1 MTFEQAM
8 HDTCRELGYDSH
20 LKTIEYKKDCHTYAE
35 KIIGNF
41 AKRPF
46 QVKSSYMF
54 LDGVDF
60 CFHQYGEDVNFAIS
74 GYIARND
81 KLDVQNAIKKA
92 LEICQVC
99 EWKMKYGD
107 IKEQNK

>member
-1 MTFEQAM
+1 M
-8 HDTCRELGYDSH
+8 
-20 LKTIEYKKDCHTYAE
+20 
-35 KIIGNF
+35 
-41 AKRPF
+41 
-46 QVKSSYMF
+46 
-54 LDGVDF
+54 DGVDF
-60 CFHQYGEDVNFAIS
+60 CFHQDGDDVNFAIS

-81 KLDVQNAIKKA
+81 KLDIQNAIKKA